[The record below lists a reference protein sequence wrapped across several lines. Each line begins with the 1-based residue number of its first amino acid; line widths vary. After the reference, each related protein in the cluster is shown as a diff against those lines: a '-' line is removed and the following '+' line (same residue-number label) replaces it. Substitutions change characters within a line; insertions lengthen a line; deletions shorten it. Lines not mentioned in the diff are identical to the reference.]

1 MFRDDNV
8 AGSWTALVDRL
19 DRAGTVS
26 RWAAAESAL
35 AGVGG
40 VEDLARLTSVGSDP
54 DRCDEVL
61 GALVRRAAADGGDD
75 DDADAVLVLLHLLAP
90 GVTTM
95 VGRLRDLDTSGDLAT
110 VVVGQLAVEIRQF
123 PWQRRRRAYALS
135 LLLDTRRAV
144 LRELGIRR
152 GTAAREVLVDGDL
165 YWWESTL
172 DAVPGPEEPGARE
185 ELADF
190 LTWATRRRLVNPD
203 DVRLAWQLEQLHG
216 YGQAAG
222 VRVAQAWGVHER
234 TARRRQ
240 ARTLSALKAAA
251 AEYTAA

>member
-19 DRAGTVS
+19 DRAGTLL
-26 RWAAAESAL
+26 RWADAEPTL

-40 VEDLARLTSVGSDP
+40 IEDLARLTTRGSDP

-61 GALVRRAAADGGDD
+61 GALVRRATAAGG

-90 GVTTM
+90 GVNTM
-95 VGRLRDLDTSGDLAT
+95 VSRLRDLDTAGDLVT

-190 LTWATRRRLVNPD
+190 LTWATRRRLVDPD

-251 AEYTAA
+251 AEYAAA

>member
-1 MFRDDNV
+1 M
-8 AGSWTALVDRL
+8 
-19 DRAGTVS
+19 
-26 RWAAAESAL
+26 
-35 AGVGG
+35 GG
-40 VEDLARLTSVGSDP
+40 VEDLARLTARGSDL

-61 GALVRRAAADGGDD
+61 GGLVRRAAADGG
-75 DDADAVLVLLHLLAP
+75 DDADAVLVLLHLLAS
-90 GVTTM
+90 GVATM
-95 VGRLRDLDTSGDLAT
+95 VGRLRDLDTAGDLVT

-144 LRELGIRR
+144 LRELGVRR
-152 GTAAREVLVDGDL
+152 GAAAREVLVDGDL

-172 DAVPGPEEPGARE
+172 DAVPGPEEPGALE

-190 LTWATRRRLVNPD
+190 LMWATRRRLVDAD

-216 YGQAAG
+216 YGQGAG

-251 AEYTAA
+251 AEYAAA

>member
-19 DRAGTVS
+19 DRAGTLP
-26 RWAAAESAL
+26 RWAEAEPAL

-54 DRCDEVL
+54 DRCDDVL
-61 GALVRRAAADGGDD
+61 GALVRRAAAAGG

-90 GVTTM
+90 GVNTM
-95 VGRLRDLDTSGDLAT
+95 VSRLRDLDSAGDLVT

-144 LRELGIRR
+144 LRELGVRR

-172 DAVPGPEEPGARE
+172 DVVPGPEEPGPLE

-190 LTWATRRRLVNPD
+190 LIWATRRRLVDPD

-222 VRVAQAWGVHER
+222 VRVAKAWGVHER

-251 AEYTAA
+251 AEYAAA